1 MFKEISNLLSN
12 YKLTRNERIKDKKT
26 FGKLFTENN
35 SLFCYPFKLLFAIS
49 DKNEEIPVQVAFAI
63 PRRKVK
69 KAHQRNRIRRL
80 AKESYRY
87 RKNKL
92 WETCKS
98 QNISLKI
105 MFIYTSDTI
114 HQQDIPGAIDHL
126 MEKLMMKIR
135 QHEEIDTYTQG
146 RPESNTNRAD

>member
-1 MFKEISNLLSN
+1 MGN
-12 YKLTRNERIKDKKT
+12 YKLTRNERIKDKTT
-26 FGKLFTENN
+26 FEKLFTENN
-35 SLFCYPFKLLFAIS
+35 CLFCYPFKLLFFIS
-49 DKNEEIPVQVAFAI
+49 DEKEEIPVKVAFAI
-63 PRRKVK
+63 PRRNVK

-105 MFIYTSDTI
+105 MLIYTSDAI
-114 HQQDIPGAIDHL
+114 HQKNIPGAIDQL
-126 MEKLMMKIR
+126 MEKLIMQIR
-135 QHEEIDTYTQG
+135 GHEEIDTYTQG
-146 RPESNTNRAD
+146 SPESNTNRTD